1 MIQVGAFI
9 FRYRN
14 VLGPVVLVLALV
26 LSHPAYPFGRS
37 DLNTLFDLVGVAV
50 ALMGQILRGATIG
63 YQYIIRGGRNRR
75 VYAETLVDTG
85 IFALCRN
92 PLYVGNLLIAVGFTL
107 VVHSYAFY
115 FILLPGVAFAY
126 IAIVAAEEAYL
137 RQKFGQQ
144 YEDYMRRVPR
154 WWPRLSRF
162 PDAVAGFPFNWRR
175 VIVKEYNTT
184 FVLCATLTCLYFW
197 SEYSVVGSA
206 ALPSK
211 VSAAGAAAVW
221 AVLYLA
227 VRAAK
232 KTGYLQDRTALTT

>member
-1 MIQVGAFI
+1 M
-9 FRYRN
+9 
-14 VLGPVVLVLALV
+14 
-26 LSHPAYPFGRS
+26 GRPS
-37 DLNTLFDLVGVAV
+37 AISNHTRRPQSACVCGDA
-50 ALMGQILRGATIG
+50 
-63 YQYIIRGGRNRR
+63 GGHR
-75 VYAETLVDTG
+75 

-92 PLYVGNLLIAVGFTL
+92 PLYVGNLLIAVGFAL
-107 VVHSYAFY
+107 VVHAYAFY

-144 YEDYMRRVPR
+144 YQDYMRRVPR

-232 KTGYLQDRTALTT
+232 KTGYLQDRTALTTVARKPSKHTHLITDMTSTKPARPTGRGSPSWKTVPGLVLGCGPWR